1 METDFKTSSERSL
14 ENREIKNKK
23 KFMAISL
30 CILISISLWLLIKF
44 SEDYQFPIQISLSF
58 TNIPPDRILIDKDTI
73 IITASMK
80 TQGINALYY
89 HFFDKKDI
97 IKIDYSLIKNKE
109 NTNKTTIQINSSQLL
124 KIIDKQFDYKH
135 EITSLSPE
143 NISLSFEKTYF
154 KVVPIKLN
162 TQLQFEDQFM
172 LYDTIK
178 FTPNKVCISGTEKM
192 LKSIDHLTTEPIVL
206 NNLNANQSIYV
217 SLANTEKESDLK
229 LFVDKIKVNI
239 AVEKF
244 TESSIEVPVIISNG
258 NNKIKL
264 KLFPDKVKITYM
276 VALKDFKKINK
287 DLFDVEVNG
296 SIGKSDENNKLKVE
310 LVKSPAFIK
319 VTKVY
324 PDNVEYIIFK

>member
-1 METDFKTSSERSL
+1 
-14 ENREIKNKK
+14 
-23 KFMAISL
+23 MAISL
-30 CILISISLWLLIKF
+30 CLLISISLWLLIKF
-44 SEDYQFPIQISLSF
+44 SEDYLFTIQIPISF

-73 IITASMK
+73 ILTASMK

-97 IKIDYSLIKNKE
+97 IKIDYSLLKNKE
-109 NTNKTTIQINSSQLL
+109 NTNKTNIQFNSSQLL

-178 FTPNKVCISGTEKM
+178 LTPNKVCISGTEKM
-192 LKSIDHLTTEPIVL
+192 LKNIDHLTTEPIIL
-206 NNLNANQSIYV
+206 NNLNANQSIFI
-217 SLANTEKESDLK
+217 SLANPEKESDLK

-258 NNKIKL
+258 NNKL

-296 SIGKSDENNKLKVE
+296 NLGKSDENNKLKVE
-310 LVKSPAFIK
+310 LVKSPGFIK
-319 VTKVY
+319 VTKIY

>member
-30 CILISISLWLLIKF
+30 CLLISISLWLLIKF
-44 SEDYQFPIQISLSF
+44 SEDYLFTIQIPISF

-73 IITASMK
+73 ILTASMK

-97 IKIDYSLIKNKE
+97 IKIDYSLLKNKE
-109 NTNKTTIQINSSQLL
+109 NTNKTNIQFNSSQLL

-178 FTPNKVCISGTEKM
+178 LTPNKVCISGTEKM
-192 LKSIDHLTTEPIVL
+192 LKNIDHLTTEPIIL
-206 NNLNANQSIYV
+206 NNLNANQSIFI
-217 SLANTEKESDLK
+217 SLANPEKESDLK

-258 NNKIKL
+258 NNKL

-296 SIGKSDENNKLKVE
+296 NLGKSDENNKLKVE
-310 LVKSPAFIK
+310 LVKSPGFIK
-319 VTKVY
+319 VTKIY

>member
-1 METDFKTSSERSL
+1 MIV
-14 ENREIKNKK
+14 ENYLQE
-23 KFMAISL
+23 L
-30 CILISISLWLLIKF
+30 
-44 SEDYQFPIQISLSF
+44 
-58 TNIPPDRILIDKDTI
+58 
-73 IITASMK
+73 
-80 TQGINALYY
+80 
-89 HFFDKKDI
+89 FDKKDI
-97 IKIDYSLIKNKE
+97 IKIDYSLLKNKE
-109 NTNKTTIQINSSQLL
+109 NTNKTNIQFNSSQLL

-135 EITSLSPE
+135 EITTLSPE

-178 FTPNKVCISGTEKM
+178 LTPNKVCISGTEKM
-192 LKSIDHLTTEPIVL
+192 LKNIDHLTTEPIIL
-206 NNLNANQSIYV
+206 NNLNANQSIFI
-217 SLANTEKESDLK
+217 SLANPEKEYDLK

-258 NNKIKL
+258 NNKL

-310 LVKSPAFIK
+310 LVKSPGFIK
-319 VTKVY
+319 VTKIY